1 MATTKDAPSLALD
14 FVEVVEPRLWMST
27 SYKNTYVSSIPAA
40 VLDVNNPGT
49 GWYDL
54 GSIRAVKIPVTKDV
68 FEFKQGVPRTSRKQW
83 EIDRSAQI
91 TFNTADLSPYVEAII
106 MGNTLYN
113 TLGGAHARGA
123 EGSHVASIYTDGTR
137 RRTLIKTASLPAGE
151 ALARYDMVVCA
162 SPKVASI
169 ESSYNIAVVES
180 WALKNATQGFLTL
193 ADAGFPIDPAV
204 KDVIQKVDAV
214 EFIDSMGSDT
224 VRSAMLFW
232 DTLVS
237 SGTVKLQHCL
247 YFPKIRNYSGG
258 DFDLKDASEPY
269 DVGVTLS
276 AQATSMTFSDG
287 STGYNFYKKWVL
299 QY

>member
-27 SYKNTYVSSIPAA
+27 SYKNTYVSSTPAA
-40 VLDVNNPGT
+40 IMDVSNPGT

-83 EIDRSAQI
+83 EIDRTAMI

-106 MGNTLYN
+106 MGSTLHN
-113 TLGGAHARGA
+113 TLGSGHARGA
-123 EGSHVASIYTDGTR
+123 EGSHVASLLTDGTR
-137 RRTLIKTASLPAGE
+137 RRTIISMASTPAGE
-151 ALARYDMVVCA
+151 ALGQYDMVACA
-162 SPKVASI
+162 SPTAASI

-180 WALKNATQGFLTL
+180 WLASTLTL

-247 YFPKIRNYSGG
+247 YFPKLRNYSGG

-276 AQATSMTFSDG
+276 AQAASMTYGDG
-287 STGYNFYKKWVL
+287 TTGYNFYKKWVL

>member
-40 VLDVNNPGT
+40 VLDVSNPGT
-49 GWYDL
+49 GWFDL

-83 EIDRSAQI
+83 EIDRTSMI
-91 TFNTADLSPYVEAII
+91 TFNTADLTPYVEALI
-106 MGNTLYN
+106 MGNVLYN
-113 TLGGAHARGA
+113 TLGGGHSRGA
-123 EGSHVASIYTDGTR
+123 EGSHVASLFADGSR
-137 RRTLIKTASLPAGE
+137 RRTIMETASTPSGE
-151 ALARYDMVVCA
+151 ALGQYDMVVLGSPTAA
-162 SPKVASI
+162 SL
-169 ESSYNIAVVES
+169 ETSYNIAVVES
-180 WALKNATQGFLTL
+180 WVASLLTL
-193 ADAGFPIDPAV
+193 ADAGFPIDPADN
-204 KDVIQKVDAV
+204 DVVQKVDAI

-224 VRSAMLFW
+224 VRSVMLFW

-237 SGTVKLQHCL
+237 SGTIKLQHCL
-247 YFPKIRNYSGG
+247 YLPKVRNYAGG
-258 DFDLKDASEPY
+258 DFDLKDAAEPY
-269 DVGVTLS
+269 DVGITLS
-276 AQATSMTFSDG
+276 AQAVSMTFSNG